1 MDDRYHRTYRIPSAR
16 APWHDYDEGA
26 YFVTICTKGREHYFG
41 EIVNDPNGK
50 TMQMSDIGRCADECW
65 RAIPQ
70 HFPYVEIPSWT
81 IMPNHIHGILII
93 NPHSR
98 SHSPVETQDFASS
111 NPAIPI
117 ETQDFASSNPAIP
130 IETQDFASS
139 NPAIPIETQDFAS
152 SNPAIPIETQDFAHI
167 PGITLCDD
175 EPTGNHFGPQS
186 RNLAS
191 VIRGFKI
198 GVTKY
203 AREHGLAFE
212 WQARFYDHIV
222 RNNREMTYIDRYIQN
237 NVQNWKGD
245 CFYK

>member
-1 MDDRYHRTYRIPSAR
+1 MRRKILRLYINGSLTGVFFCRFVFGFVEICIFAMLITRHDMDDRYHRTYRIPSAR

-117 ETQDFASSNPAIP
+117 ETQDF
-130 IETQDFASS
+130 T
-139 NPAIPIETQDFAS
+139 
-152 SNPAIPIETQDFAHI
+152 HI

-212 WQARFYDHIV
+212 WQARFYDHII